1 MIKVRSAIGWVPQSR
16 QFRGMCLS
24 LAAAGGAF
32 LLWWFTKRW
41 VPISPLM
48 WSFIFGI
55 VWGNVFAIPQSYG
68 PGIDFAASRLLKGA
82 VALLGILVSAMA
94 WTRLGGIGLACVLAN
109 LFLTFVLGLVL
120 CRYVFRLERRMGL
133 LVAIGTAICGASAIA
148 VTAPA
153 IEAKSEE
160 VGVSL
165 AVVTLFG
172 LAAMFSYPWL
182 FQATA
187 LGPFLNHSVG
197 AFGMW
202 TGMGIHET
210 AQVVAG
216 AEQVNGA
223 LDMAMLAKSI
233 RIFMIGPMVLL
244 VSFLFRRAD
253 PSAGI
258 RSRSLVIPWFAVVF
272 IVLSLVNMGLELVFR
287 DVWTSFAQSFLS
299 PPIKFLLAWAF
310 AAVGLK
316 VRFREIAKLGLRTFA
331 FGLTTAVLSS
341 AMALMLVRFAWLSG

>member
-1 MIKVRSAIGWVPQSR
+1 MIKIRSAIGWVPQSR
-16 QFRGMCLS
+16 VFWGMCLS
-24 LAAAGGAF
+24 FAATGGAF
-32 LLWWFTKRW
+32 LVWWFTKRW

-48 WSFIFGI
+48 WSFVFGI
-55 VWGNVFAIPQSYG
+55 VLRNAFAISQSCE
-68 PGIDFAASRLLKGA
+68 PGIDFVASRLLKGA

-94 WTRLGGIGLACVLAN
+94 WARLGGIGLACVLTN
-109 LFLTFVLGLVL
+109 LLVTFVFGLVL
-120 CRYVFRLERRMGL
+120 CKYVFRLEQRMGL
-133 LVAIGTAICGASAIA
+133 LVAVGTAICGASAIA
-148 VTAPA
+148 ATAPA
-153 IEAKSEE
+153 IKAKSEE

-187 LGPFLNHSVG
+187 LGPFLEHSVG

-216 AEQVNGA
+216 AEQVDGA

-233 RIFMIGPMVLL
+233 RIFMIGPMALL

-253 PSAGI
+253 PSVDSGV
-258 RSRSLVIPWFAVVF
+258 RSFVIPWFAVVF
-272 IVLSLVNMGLELVFR
+272 VVLSLINMGLELLFR
-287 DVWTSFAQSFLS
+287 DAWTSFAQSFLS

-316 VRFREIAKLGLRTFA
+316 VRFKEIARLGLRTFA
-331 FGLTTAVLSS
+331 FGLTTALLSS
-341 AMALMLVRFAWLSG
+341 AMALVLVRFVWLSG